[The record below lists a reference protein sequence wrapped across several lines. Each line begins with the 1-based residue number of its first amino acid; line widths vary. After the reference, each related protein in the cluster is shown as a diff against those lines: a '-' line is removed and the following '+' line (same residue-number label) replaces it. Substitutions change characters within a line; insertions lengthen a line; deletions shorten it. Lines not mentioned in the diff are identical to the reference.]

1 MMVSDLMVET
11 WNLMIL
17 SSIVFL
23 VIVPLVVLAE
33 S

>member
-17 SSIVFL
+17 SSVVFL
-23 VIVPLVVLAE
+23 VVVPLVVLAE

>member
-23 VIVPLVVLAE
+23 VVVPLVVLAE

>member
-1 MMVSDLMVET
+1 MMVSDLMLET

-17 SSIVFL
+17 SSVVVFD
-23 VIVPLVVLAE
+23 VVPLMVPAE

>member
-1 MMVSDLMVET
+1 MMVSDMVVET

-23 VIVPLVVLAE
+23 VVVPLVVPAE
-33 S
+33 N

>member
-17 SSIVFL
+17 SSVVFL
-23 VIVPLVVLAE
+23 VVVPLMVLAE

>member
-1 MMVSDLMVET
+1 MVSNLMVET

-17 SSIVFL
+17 SFVVFL
-23 VIVPLVVLAE
+23 VVVPLVVLAE

>member
-1 MMVSDLMVET
+1 MFSDLIVET

-17 SSIVFL
+17 NSVVFL
-23 VIVPLVVLAE
+23 VVVPLVVPAE

>member
-17 SSIVFL
+17 SSVVFL
-23 VIVPLVVLAE
+23 VVVPLVVLVE

>member
-17 SSIVFL
+17 SSVVFL
-23 VIVPLVVLAE
+23 VVVPLVVPAE

>member
-17 SSIVFL
+17 SSVVFL
-23 VIVPLVVLAE
+23 VVVPLVVHAE

>member
-1 MMVSDLMVET
+1 MVSDLMLET

-17 SSIVFL
+17 SSVVFF
-23 VIVPLVVLAE
+23 VVVPLVVPAE